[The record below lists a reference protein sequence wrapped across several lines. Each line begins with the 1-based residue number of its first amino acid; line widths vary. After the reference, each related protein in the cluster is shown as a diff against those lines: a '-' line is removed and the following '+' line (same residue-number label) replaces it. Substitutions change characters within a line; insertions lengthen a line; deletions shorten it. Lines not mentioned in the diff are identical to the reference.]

1 MRSNNTKRET
11 TFSSLFGQ
19 INARKSAK
27 KFFLMQLPDKMLV
40 NIEIIIKYAFN

>member
-1 MRSNNTKRET
+1 MEIYKRENQKSYTKGET

-27 KFFLMQLPDKMLV
+27 KFFLNAIARQ
-40 NIEIIIKYAFN
+40 NARQY